1 MDGHPAPQ
9 PKDYCQN
16 CGGLLFERTPKDTFA
31 VGEGVVQVLIKCP
44 SCGTKHRA
52 LEYGKG
58 ETHGSLVG
66 RLATEED
73 E

>member
-1 MDGHPAPQ
+1 MEEHAAPQ

-16 CGGLLFERTPKDTFA
+16 CGALLFTRSPKDTFA

-44 SCGTKHRA
+44 SCRTKHRA

-58 ETHGSLVG
+58 ESHGYLVG
-66 RLATEED
+66 RLATDED